1 MKRLVVGISGATG
14 AIYGVRLLE
23 VLQRDTDIEVHLVMS
38 DAAAL
43 TIEEET
49 EWNVSD
55 VLALA
60 DYVHEFNNIGA
71 PISSGS
77 FLCDGMVIAPCSIK
91 SMAMISNSINANLL
105 VRSADVTLKE
115 KRKLVLLL
123 RETPLHLGHL
133 RLMTNLAEIG
143 ATICPPMP
151 SFYHKPKSLNDII
164 DHTVGKLLDQFGISQ
179 NLFKRWSGMERTAIK
194 PMKRRIGKV

>member
-23 VLQRDTDIEVHLVMS
+23 VLSRESEIEVHFVMS

-49 EWNVSD
+49 EWSVKNVLD
-55 VLALA
+55 LA
-60 DYVHEFNNIGA
+60 DYVHDFNNIGA

-91 SMAMISNSINANLL
+91 SMAMISNSINSNLL
-105 VRSADVTLKE
+105 IRSADVTLKE
-115 KRKLVLLL
+115 KRKLVLLV

-143 ATICPPMP
+143 ATIFPPMP
-151 SFYHKPKSLNDII
+151 SFYHKPKSLDDII
-164 DHTVGKLLDQFGISQ
+164 NHTVGKLLDQFGIPQ
-179 NLFKRWSGMERTAIK
+179 NLFTRWDGMGQTLVKQVKRQA
-194 PMKRRIGKV
+194 GKG